1 MTNLID
7 KDIKTVTIRRL
18 NMFKKKKGKD
28 MSMMNIEMEYATK
41 IKQSLSHRKDA
52 LDGIN
57 NRLNDGREEK
67 KISELDHIA
76 IEKQPK

>member
-1 MTNLID
+1 MTKLID
-7 KDIKTVTIRRL
+7 KDIKTVTIRML
-18 NMFKKKKGKD
+18 NMFKKKEGKD
-28 MSMMNIEMEYATK
+28 MSMMKIEMEYATK

>member
-1 MTNLID
+1 M
-7 KDIKTVTIRRL
+7 L

-28 MSMMNIEMEYATK
+28 MSMMKIEMEYATK
-41 IKQSLSHRKDA
+41 IKQSISHRKDA

-57 NRLNDGREEK
+57 NRLNDDREEK
-67 KISELDHIA
+67 KTSELDHIA